1 MSNVIVKEASLLIA
15 LFVDSREIAL
25 RQVSSRRSVSVS
37 IMKSLAFVVK

>member
-1 MSNVIVKEASLLIA
+1 MSNVIVKASLLIA

-25 RQVSSRRSVSVS
+25 RQVSSRKSVSVS